1 MRALRRIL
9 SVLLACL
16 AFATLIAHADDAG
29 PPQKEYVPKA
39 GTGRVVVVISGQ
51 TGASNY
57 TSISQDFADAGY
69 YTVLLDGNDLWI
81 KGGAG
86 NALLQGAIARAQASP
101 HALPGK
107 VGVVAFSLG
116 GAAAL
121 TYATRMPEHVA
132 TVVVMYPLTN
142 FIQHPDDFVGKF
154 QVPVLMLAGTA
165 DTYKNCCL
173 IEMAR
178 SLADAAK
185 RNPDVAPLFVLH
197 EYEGADHGFNMNTS
211 HQRALVA
218 DSRDRAIA
226 QLRQYLLD
234 R

>member
-1 MRALRRIL
+1 MRALRRVL
-9 SVLLACL
+9 SALLACVVL
-16 AFATLIAHADDAG
+16 AAHADDTA
-29 PPQKEYVPKA
+29 PPQKEYLPKA

-69 YTVLLDGNDLWI
+69 YTVLLDGNDMWV
-81 KGGAG
+81 KGGGG

-107 VGVVAFSLG
+107 VGVVGFSLG

-142 FIQHPDDFVGKF
+142 FIQHPDDFVGKI

-165 DTYKNCCL
+165 DTYRNCCT
-173 IEMAR
+173 IETAR
-178 SLADAAK
+178 ALADAAK

-211 HQRALVA
+211 HQRALVS

-226 QLRQYLLD
+226 QLRQTLLD

>member
-9 SVLLACL
+9 AALMACL
-16 AFATLIAHADDAG
+16 SLGVQADDAA
-29 PPQKEYVPKA
+29 PPQKDYLPKA

-57 TSISQDFADAGY
+57 TSISQDFSDAGY

-81 KGGAG
+81 KGGGG
-86 NALLQGAIARAQASP
+86 NALLQAAIARAQASP

-107 VGVVAFSLG
+107 VGVVGFSLG

-121 TYATRMPEHVA
+121 TYATRMPDRVA
-132 TVVVMYPLTN
+132 TVVVMYPLTS
-142 FIQHPDDFVGKF
+142 FIQHPDDFVGKI

-165 DTYKNCCL
+165 DTYKSCCT
-173 IEMAR
+173 IEAAR
-178 SLADAAK
+178 ALADAAK

>member
-1 MRALRRIL
+1 MRALLRSL
-9 SVLLACL
+9 LLLLAC
-16 AFATLIAHADDAG
+16 IALVARADDAG

-39 GTGRVVVVISGQ
+39 GTGRVVVVVSGQ

-69 YTVLLDGNDLWI
+69 YTVLVDGNDLWI
-81 KGGAG
+81 KGGGG
-86 NALLQGAIARAQASP
+86 NALLQGVIVRAQASP
-101 HALPGK
+101 HAVAGK

-116 GAAAL
+116 GAVGL
-121 TYATRMPEHVA
+121 TYATRLPDQVA

-142 FIQHPDDFVGKF
+142 FIKDPVDFVGKIK
-154 QVPVLMLAGTA
+154 VPVLMLAGTA
-165 DTYKNCCL
+165 DTYHSCCV
-173 IEMAR
+173 IEKAR
-178 SLADAAK
+178 ELADAAK
-185 RNPDVAPLFVLH
+185 ANPDVAPLFVLH

-226 QLRQYLLD
+226 QLRQYLVD

>member
-1 MRALRRIL
+1 MRVLLRL
-9 SVLLACL
+9 ASALLACIAL
-16 AFATLIAHADDAG
+16 VAHADDAG
-29 PPQKEYVPKA
+29 PPQKEYVPKG

-69 YTVLLDGNDLWI
+69 YTVLVDGNDLWI
-81 KGGAG
+81 KGGGG
-86 NALLQGAIARAQASP
+86 NALLQGVIAKAQASP
-101 HALPGK
+101 HAVAGK

-116 GAAAL
+116 GAVGL
-121 TYATRMPEHVA
+121 TYATRLPDQVA

-142 FIQHPDDFVGKF
+142 FIQNPTDFVGKIK
-154 QVPVLMLAGTA
+154 VPVLMLAGTA
-165 DTYKNCCL
+165 DTYKGCCT

-178 SLADAAK
+178 TLADAAK
-185 RNPDVAPLFVLH
+185 NNPDVAPLFVLH

-211 HQRALVA
+211 HQRALVS

-234 R
+234 H